1 MTIPLIPM
9 DYKLIGYGVLGI
21 IIFVAI
27 IALLVKLILSK
38 IRENEVL
45 KYEFLTIIGHKF
57 LTPLTQVKWLLE
69 MSIKDEQDS
78 FKREN
83 LKTLEKSNQ
92 ELIGLT
98 GTLIKLTTTDEKVNL
113 SYKFEKTN
121 LCDFVRAVGEG
132 EKKAFQ
138 EKNISFAIQCAEGD
152 IGVAIDHNA
161 MSFVLQVVM
170 QNACVYTSPGKQV
183 TVSVYTE
190 KGRAMVAVVDNGIGI
205 DPSDLGRI
213 FVKFYRG
220 HNAQEVDSEG
230 FGVDL
235 YMARSI
241 MHRHK
246 GTIEGFSAGLKQG
259 ATFIIKLPL
268 VK

>member
-1 MTIPLIPM
+1 MDM
-9 DYKLIGYGVLGI
+9 DYKLIGYAALGI
-21 IIFVAI
+21 VAI
-27 IALLVKLILSK
+27 IILIAVLIKLILAK

-83 LKTLEKSNQ
+83 LQTLQKSNQ

-113 SYKFEKTN
+113 SYKFEKTE
-121 LCDFVRAVGEG
+121 LCEFVRAVGEG
-132 EKKAFQ
+132 EKKSFQ
-138 EKNISFAIQCAEGD
+138 EKNISFAIQCAEGN
-152 IGVAIDHNA
+152 IPVSVDHNA
-161 MSFVLQVVM
+161 MTFVLQVVM
-170 QNACVYTSPGKQV
+170 QNACIYTPPGKQASV
-183 TVSVYTE
+183 AVYTE
-190 KGRAMVAVVDNGIGI
+190 KDKAVIAVSDNGIGI
-205 DPSDLGRI
+205 DPSDLKRI

-241 MHRHK
+241 MRRHN
-246 GTIEGFSAGLKQG
+246 GTIEGFSSGLKQG
-259 ATFIIKLPL
+259 ATFVIKLPL

>member
-1 MTIPLIPM
+1 M
-9 DYKLIGYGVLGI
+9 DYQSTAYIFLGVAALAT
-21 IIFVAI
+21 VVV
-27 IALLVKLILSK
+27 LLVKLILWK

-83 LKTLEKSNQ
+83 LQDLQKANQ

-121 LCDFVRAVGEG
+121 LCDFARSVGDTM
-132 EKKAFQ
+132 KKPFQ
-138 EKNISFAIQCAEGD
+138 EKNISFAIQCAD
-152 IGVAIDHNA
+152 PNVAVSVDQNA

-170 QNACVYTSPGKQV
+170 QNACTYTPPGKQV
-183 TVSVYTE
+183 LVTVYTE
-190 KGRAMVAVVDNGIGI
+190 NNKAMVAVADNGIGI
-205 DPSDLGRI
+205 EPSDLKRI

-241 MHRHK
+241 MRRHG
-246 GTIEGFSAGLKQG
+246 GTIQGFSPGPKQG
-259 ATFIIKLPL
+259 STFIIKLPI